1 MPLPADAPA
10 VTPPAGVRTPLTA
23 WLRAVL
29 WGAVL
34 VPATA
39 FVAIAAWGFERAQRE
54 AEIAVAHACDLAY
67 GQARRTFAVA
77 AEIARRADT
86 ASAGD
91 DLAAR
96 EHEADVHQRLADM
109 TAGVSSIVNLNVWDA
124 AGRAIAR
131 SDVFPVDPQASV
143 ADRSYFRE
151 QRDAPVPLGV
161 SEVIKGRQ
169 TGIELANASVRRSS
183 TDGSF
188 KGIVA
193 VSLSPA
199 YFRDYYET
207 LAKEDPNF
215 ATFALIR
222 TDGEILAR
230 WPVTADGRS
239 HVPDGSL
246 TLARIVAGETAGSLL
261 LPARPGRE
269 ARLVAFRRVDDFPVY
284 VVAGVSRDATLAS
297 WVRFVSLLA
306 AVLIP
311 TTAGLVFVS
320 WVALKRTRR
329 EQATAAELQEQI
341 VRRAN
346 AEKSML
352 ESQRLETLAVVT
364 GGVAHDF
371 NNLLA
376 IVSASLDVLKRKH
389 PELAAERQVQSM
401 SRAIRTGTRLT
412 RQLLS
417 FSRKQALRPE
427 TVELQS
433 WLPAM
438 EGLIQGTL
446 GTSIAWQLVTDDDT
460 RAITVDLGELELAL
474 INLVVNARHAMPHG
488 GELIVHACNANE
500 ASPGGAPMVSIS
512 VKDSGVGIPA
522 ELLGRVVEPFFTTR
536 AKGAGSGLGLSQVQ
550 GFCVQAGGF
559 VRIEST
565 VGQGTTV
572 RMYLPASSTAAVAAT
587 ADEAGPAITLQGRL
601 LLVED
606 NEELGSTTEMM
617 LRTVGLEVMRVTSA
631 DAALAYLS
639 SAADPP
645 DAVLS
650 DIAMPGTMNGIGLA
664 FALRERWPRL
674 PVVLTT
680 GYTEQIGEA
689 SAAGFRV
696 LPKPTAPED
705 LLEELRAAL
714 IKPPEPRKPSP

>member
-1 MPLPADAPA
+1 M
-10 VTPPAGVRTPLTA
+10 TPSAAAQTPLTA

-34 VPATA
+34 VPTTA

-77 AEIARRADT
+77 AEIARRADA
-86 ASAGD
+86 ASSGD

-96 EHEADVHQRLADM
+96 EREADIHQRLSDM
-109 TAGVSSIVNLNVWDA
+109 AAGLSSIVNVNVWDA
-124 AGRAIAR
+124 AGRPIAR
-131 SDVFPVDPQASV
+131 SDLFPVDAKTSV
-143 ADRSYFRE
+143 ADRAYFRA
-151 QRDAPVPLGV
+151 QRDVPVPLGV

-169 TGIELANASVRRSS
+169 TGIELTNASIRRSS
-183 TDGSF
+183 ADGSF

-193 VSLSPA
+193 VSLSPG

-215 ATFALIR
+215 ATFTLIR

-230 WPVTADGRS
+230 WPLTPDGRT

-246 TLARIVAGETAGSLL
+246 TLQRIVKGETAGSLL
-261 LPARPGRE
+261 LPATPGRE

-311 TTAGLVFVS
+311 TAAGLAYVS
-320 WVALKRTRR
+320 WVALKRTQR

-389 PELAAERQVQSM
+389 PELAPERQVQAM
-401 SRAIRTGTRLT
+401 SRAIQTGTRLT

-433 WLPAM
+433 WLPLM
-438 EGLIQGTL
+438 EGLIHGTL
-446 GTSIAWQLVTDDDT
+446 GANISWQFVTDADT
-460 RAITVDLGELELAL
+460 RAVNVDLGELELAL
-474 INLVVNARHAMPHG
+474 INLVVNARHAMPQG
-488 GELIVHACNANE
+488 GELLVQARNAVE
-500 ASPGGAPMVSIS
+500 ESSAGAAMVSIS
-512 VKDSGVGIPA
+512 VSDSGVGIPR
-522 ELLGRVVEPFFTTR
+522 ELLGKVMEPFFTTR

-572 RMYLPASSTAAVAAT
+572 RMYLPASAVAAHV
-587 ADEAGPAITLQGRL
+587 AASVEAGPAITLQGRL

-617 LRTVGLEVMRVTSA
+617 LRTVGLEVVRVTSA
-631 DAALAYLS
+631 DAALAYLA
-639 SAADPP
+639 SAAEQP

-664 FALRERWPRL
+664 FALRERRPQL

-680 GYTEQIGEA
+680 GYTEQLGEA
-689 SAAGFRV
+689 AAAGFRV
-696 LPKPTAPED
+696 LPKPAAPDD
-705 LLEELRAAL
+705 LLEELRVAL
-714 IKPPEPRKPSP
+714 ASKGTREPTEKA

>member
-1 MPLPADAPA
+1 MTPSADSQ
-10 VTPPAGVRTPLTA
+10 TPLTA

-34 VPATA
+34 VPTTA
-39 FVAIAAWGFERAQRE
+39 FVAIAAWGFERAQHE
-54 AEIAVAHACDLAY
+54 ADMAVAHACDLAY
-67 GQARRTFAVA
+67 GQAQRTFTVA
-77 AEIARRADT
+77 AEIAKRADA
-86 ASAGD
+86 ASSGD
-91 DLAAR
+91 DVAAR
-96 EHEADVHQRLADM
+96 EREADIHQRLADM
-109 TAGVSSIVNLNVWDA
+109 TAGLSSIVNLNIWDS
-124 AGRAIAR
+124 AGRPIAR
-131 SDVFPVDPQASV
+131 SDAFPVDATASV
-143 ADRSYFRE
+143 ADRGYFHA

-161 SEVIKGRQ
+161 SKVIKGRQ
-169 TGIELANASVRRSS
+169 TGLELANASIRRSS
-183 TDGSF
+183 ADGSF
-188 KGIVA
+188 RGIVA

-207 LAKEDPNF
+207 LAKEEPNF
-215 ATFALIR
+215 ASFALIR

-230 WPVTADGRS
+230 WPLSPDGRTR
-239 HVPDGSL
+239 VPDGSL
-246 TLARIVAGETAGSLL
+246 TLQRIAAGEAAGSLL
-261 LPARPGRE
+261 LPATAGRE
-269 ARLVAFRRVDDFPVY
+269 ARLVAFRRVDDLPVY
-284 VVAGVSRDATLAS
+284 VVASVSRDATLAS

-329 EQATAAELQEQI
+329 EQATAAALQEEI

-346 AEKSML
+346 AEKGML

-389 PELAAERQVQSM
+389 PELSPERQVQAM
-401 SRAIRTGTRLT
+401 SRAIQSGTRLT

-427 TVELQS
+427 TVELQR

-438 EGLIQGTL
+438 EGLIHGTL
-446 GTSIAWQLVTDDDT
+446 GTSIAWQLVAEADT
-460 RAITVDLGELELAL
+460 RAVTVDLGELELAL
-474 INLVVNARHAMPHG
+474 INLVVNARHAMPQG
-488 GELIVHACNANE
+488 GELVVHACNAAETPKAGE
-500 ASPGGAPMVSIS
+500 AMVSIS

-522 ELLGRVVEPFFTTR
+522 DLLGKVMEPFFTTR

-559 VRIEST
+559 VSIESV

-572 RMYLPASSTAAVAAT
+572 RMYLPASSAGAPAAK
-587 ADEAGPAITLQGRL
+587 ADESGPPITLQGRL

-617 LRTVGLEVMRVTSA
+617 LRAVGLEVIRVTSA
-631 DAALAYLS
+631 DAALTYLAS
-639 SAADPP
+639 QAEQP

-650 DIAMPGTMNGIGLA
+650 DIAMPGSMNGIALA
-664 FALRERWPRL
+664 FSLREQRPQL

-689 SAAGFRV
+689 AAAGFRV
-696 LPKPTAPED
+696 LPKPAAPED
-705 LLEELRAAL
+705 LLDELRAAL
-714 IKPPEPRKPSP
+714 PSRQAKGAIDHG